1 MRHIISSLEMASP
14 EEMARLTSQ
23 VRQRTEDLQAYMRDL
38 DTWQQDMEA
47 RDQQLRQKA
56 RDAAGDK
63 AASKRKTSGQD
74 KEAESSAAEDA
85 ESDTSKRPK
94 EQRISSYD
102 YRQWDK
108 FDVDK
113 ALQDMDSKEGKD
125 KVQDEDSEEDEARL
139 AQEAA
144 ALKEK
149 GNQHFK
155 RGDFDRAVECYTR
168 GILCDPRSAVLPAN
182 RAMALL
188 KKGGRG
194 ALREAEADCTVAL
207 DLDPTYVKALQRRA
221 TARLRLGRLEE
232 SLSDFEGVLR
242 LEPGDRLA
250 KGEVERIK
258 KALAAKKKQEE
269 KKKEE
274 IVVPKGVSF
283 KDNLKGAFSNKSSQS
298 PTSPPPAAAA
308 PLLPG
313 QVVPVTK
320 KPSER
325 SKKGLKRIEIVEI
338 GDVEES
344 AIIKKEETTPSR
356 APLLPEPAAAASSK
370 SRGLALAVEKEI
382 SASLEK
388 TTLGKPTTST
398 IPPKPKN
405 SVQFMRAWKS
415 LDAKSRA
422 LYLQKLSYQDY
433 AAVFRHS
440 LEPGAFSEV
449 LEALPEVAKSSNA
462 LEHLAGLASVPRI
475 GAIAMLMDAE
485 DEERVKRVMEAARA
499 RGQSCDEDRMKVI
512 RKTFTFLQ

>member
-1 MRHIISSLEMASP
+1 MASP
-14 EEMARLTSQ
+14 EEMSRLTSQ

-56 RDAAGDK
+56 KDAAGDK

-74 KEAESSAAEDA
+74 KEGKASTEEDM

-113 ALQDMDSKEGKD
+113 ALRDMDSKESKD

-139 AQEAA
+139 AQEAV
-144 ALKEK
+144 ALKDK

-194 ALREAEADCTVAL
+194 ALKEAEADCTVAL

-250 KGEVERIK
+250 KGEVERIE
-258 KALAAKKKQEE
+258 KALAAKKEQEE
-269 KKKEE
+269 REKEE

-325 SKKGLKRIEIVEI
+325 SRKGLKRIEIVEI

-344 AIIKKEETTPSR
+344 AKMETTPST
-356 APLLPEPAAAASSK
+356 APPLPEPTAAASSK

-415 LDAKSRA
+415 LSAKSRA

-433 AAVFRHS
+433 AAVFKHS

-449 LEALPEVAKSSNA
+449 LEALPEVAKTSNA